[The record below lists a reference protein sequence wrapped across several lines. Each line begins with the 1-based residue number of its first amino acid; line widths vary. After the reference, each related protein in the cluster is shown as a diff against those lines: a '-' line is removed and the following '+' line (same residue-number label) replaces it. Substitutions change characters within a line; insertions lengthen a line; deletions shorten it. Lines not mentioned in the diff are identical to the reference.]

1 MRTQEKL
8 IYTNERG
15 ESIEFSPASSYHV
28 NFKDVTGLSD
38 VRNAIYSTNSMGQD
52 GDTYLGY
59 RIESRDIDIVGYI
72 KERDKQAA
80 QNLRRKLNRILN
92 PQYEATLTYVFGDF
106 RRVIGCKIDDAPIF
120 KRKPIFEQFT
130 VSLSCLNPFWREETE
145 TREDIATWIGG
156 FEFPVPDGLELY
168 DGWEIGYRQ
177 PSLIVNVYNSG
188 DVKSGIRIEF
198 RAIGAVTNPVL
209 LNVDTREFIK
219 LNISLVAGDVL
230 TVSTG
235 YGEKAVKLNRGGTIT
250 DAFRYLDVDSS
261 YLQIAVGDN
270 LFRYSA
276 DANAELAA
284 ETAAKVA
291 KLGIRVLTNARTGKH
306 TFSVYEGRDLTAGNT
321 AGNAPCIFSQE
332 FDNIVEQ
339 EYTNS
344 VENLKT
350 TAYVGGEEKEGVTRK
365 VAEVGGSS
373 TGLSRDEV
381 FINATDIVQ
390 EYENE
395 SGQTVT
401 LTTAQYLALLSARGV
416 EELEQY
422 AETLAF
428 GSKINTNANLKYGT
442 DYDLGDRVTCINK
455 RWNVR
460 IDVRITEIAETYETS
475 GEEIDITFGESL
487 PALLTQIR
495 QITK

>member
-1 MRTQEKL
+1 MKVQEKL
-8 IYTNERG
+8 TYTNERG
-15 ESIEFSPASSYHV
+15 ESIVFSPVSSYHV

-209 LNVDTREFIK
+209 LNVDTRELIK

-276 DANAELAA
+276 DANAENL
-284 ETAAKVA
+284 EVSIYHNNLY
-291 KLGIRVLTNARTGKH
+291 LGV
-306 TFSVYEGRDLTAGNT
+306 
-321 AGNAPCIFSQE
+321 
-332 FDNIVEQ
+332 
-339 EYTNS
+339 
-344 VENLKT
+344 
-350 TAYVGGEEKEGVTRK
+350 
-365 VAEVGGSS
+365 
-373 TGLSRDEV
+373 
-381 FINATDIVQ
+381 
-390 EYENE
+390 
-395 SGQTVT
+395 
-401 LTTAQYLALLSARGV
+401 
-416 EELEQY
+416 
-422 AETLAF
+422 
-428 GSKINTNANLKYGT
+428 
-442 DYDLGDRVTCINK
+442 
-455 RWNVR
+455 
-460 IDVRITEIAETYETS
+460 
-475 GEEIDITFGESL
+475 
-487 PALLTQIR
+487 
-495 QITK
+495 

>member
-1 MRTQEKL
+1 MAKEEQIKTSIDLTGEKEYRAACTNINSSLREIGSEMKLTTAEFADNADSVEALTAKQKLLQKQFDEQAKKAEAAEKALKKMRDNGIEPTNPAYQKMQTNLNNTKADMVKIQKEIDDTSKKL
-8 IYTNERG
+8 KSSKVDWESVGETVGKAGKAIGAACAAMGAAIAAAGAAFFGLAEETREARENMGKLETSFTTAGHSAEDAKNTYTELYGVLGDDGQATEAAAHLAKLTTNE
-15 ESIEFSPASSYHV
+15 
-28 NFKDVTGLSD
+28 K
-38 VRNAIYSTNSMGQD
+38 
-52 GDTYLGY
+52 
-59 RIESRDIDIVGYI
+59 
-72 KERDKQAA
+72 AA

-276 DANAELAA
+276 DANAENL
-284 ETAAKVA
+284 EVSIYHNNLY
-291 KLGIRVLTNARTGKH
+291 LGV
-306 TFSVYEGRDLTAGNT
+306 
-321 AGNAPCIFSQE
+321 
-332 FDNIVEQ
+332 
-339 EYTNS
+339 
-344 VENLKT
+344 
-350 TAYVGGEEKEGVTRK
+350 
-365 VAEVGGSS
+365 
-373 TGLSRDEV
+373 
-381 FINATDIVQ
+381 
-390 EYENE
+390 
-395 SGQTVT
+395 
-401 LTTAQYLALLSARGV
+401 
-416 EELEQY
+416 
-422 AETLAF
+422 
-428 GSKINTNANLKYGT
+428 
-442 DYDLGDRVTCINK
+442 
-455 RWNVR
+455 
-460 IDVRITEIAETYETS
+460 
-475 GEEIDITFGESL
+475 
-487 PALLTQIR
+487 
-495 QITK
+495 

>member
-1 MRTQEKL
+1 MLSPSTR
-8 IYTNERG
+8 RAW
-15 ESIEFSPASSYHV
+15 IEI
-28 NFKDVTGLSD
+28 D

-276 DANAELAA
+276 DANAENL
-284 ETAAKVA
+284 EVSIYHNNLY
-291 KLGIRVLTNARTGKH
+291 LGV
-306 TFSVYEGRDLTAGNT
+306 
-321 AGNAPCIFSQE
+321 
-332 FDNIVEQ
+332 
-339 EYTNS
+339 
-344 VENLKT
+344 
-350 TAYVGGEEKEGVTRK
+350 
-365 VAEVGGSS
+365 
-373 TGLSRDEV
+373 
-381 FINATDIVQ
+381 
-390 EYENE
+390 
-395 SGQTVT
+395 
-401 LTTAQYLALLSARGV
+401 
-416 EELEQY
+416 
-422 AETLAF
+422 
-428 GSKINTNANLKYGT
+428 
-442 DYDLGDRVTCINK
+442 
-455 RWNVR
+455 
-460 IDVRITEIAETYETS
+460 
-475 GEEIDITFGESL
+475 
-487 PALLTQIR
+487 
-495 QITK
+495 